1 MVNDDIIL
9 DYTEWRRTNLERPG
23 DTIESISREAE
34 EISRRLRAERANMDA
49 ALRMLDD
56 GLLPIDKIAS
66 YCGLSPEAV
75 RRLAERRAAVDRRPQ
90 RA

>member
-1 MVNDDIIL
+1 MANDDVVL
-9 DYTEWRRTNLERPG
+9 DYTEWRRTHLPEYDNVEDFL
-23 DTIESISREAE
+23 REAE
-34 EISRRLRAERANMDA
+34 EISRRLRAERANMDV

-75 RRLAERRAAVDRRPQ
+75 QRLAEQRAVFERRPQ
-90 RA
+90 RT

>member
-1 MVNDDIIL
+1 MAKDNVVLN
-9 DYTEWRRTNLERPG
+9 YTEWRRTHLPEYDNVEDFL
-23 DTIESISREAE
+23 REAE
-34 EISRRLRAERANMDA
+34 EISRRLRTERANMDA

-75 RRLAERRAAVDRRPQ
+75 RRLAERRAALDRRPQ

>member
-1 MVNDDIIL
+1 MANDDVVL
-9 DYTEWRRTNLERPG
+9 DYTEWRRTHLPEYDNVEDFL
-23 DTIESISREAE
+23 REAE

-75 RRLAERRAAVDRRPQ
+75 RRLAERRTAFDRRLQ

>member
-1 MVNDDIIL
+1 
-9 DYTEWRRTNLERPG
+9 
-23 DTIESISREAE
+23 
-34 EISRRLRAERANMDA
+34 MDA

-75 RRLAERRAAVDRRPQ
+75 RRLAERRTAFERRLQ